1 MSLIFPFAALRPT
14 PESAAAVAAV
24 PYDVVT
30 TEEARA
36 LAAGNA
42 LSFLRVSRPELDLPP
57 GIDPHGDHVYDKA
70 AASFS
75 ALRSAAPLVIE
86 DQPSFYVYRL
96 RMGSHIQSG
105 VAACFSIDEYD
116 HDLIKKHEKT
126 RPDKE
131 DDRTRHMLAIG
142 AQTGPVFL
150 TYRASSAI
158 DAVVARVE
166 AGRPLFDL
174 TAPDGIGHQVW
185 RAPAVENAAI
195 VSAFGAVSS
204 LYIADGHHRA
214 ASAARTRRTLA
225 SRGAGEHD
233 RVMAVAFPDRQ
244 VQVLPYNRVVRDLH
258 GLTANEFLAA
268 LKRRLTVR
276 DGGPATPNVRGE
288 VAMYLAGAWH
298 TLTMGKPKGLP
309 PHDLPPHGGGN
320 PSGLPDLDVDSLES
334 SVLDPVLGIEDI
346 RTDKRIDFVGGI
358 RGTKHLEELVDSGKF
373 AVAFSL
379 VSVSVDDLMR
389 VSDAG
394 GIMPPKST
402 WFEPKLRDGL
412 LSHVI

>member
-1 MSLIFPFAALRPT
+1 MSLIYPFAALRPV
-14 PESAAAVAAV
+14 PESAAAVASV

-30 TEEARA
+30 TEEARG
-36 LAAGNA
+36 LAAGNS
-42 LSFLRVSRPELDLPP
+42 LSFLHVSRPEIDMPP

-70 AASFS
+70 AANFS

-86 DQPSFYVYRL
+86 DQPSFYIYRL
-96 RMGSHIQSG
+96 HMGKHVQSG

-158 DAVVARVE
+158 DVVVARV
-166 AGRPLFDL
+166 AKGKPLFDI
-174 TAPDGIGHQVW
+174 TAPDGIRHLVW
-185 RAPAVENAAI
+185 RAPAAENAAI
-195 VSAFGAVSS
+195 VAAFGGVSS

-214 ASAARTRRTLA
+214 ASAARARQSLA
-225 SRGAGEHD
+225 SRGPGEHD
-233 RVMAVAFPDRQ
+233 RVMAVAFPDNQ
-244 VQVLPYNRVVRDLH
+244 VQVLAYNRVVRDLH
-258 GLTANEFLAA
+258 GLTANEFLAS

-276 DGGPATPNVRGE
+276 EGGPAAPTAKGE

-298 TLTMGKPKGLP
+298 TITVGKGQQ
-309 PHDLPPHGGGN
+309 G
-320 PSGLPDLDVDSLES
+320 LDVDFLES
-334 SVLDPVLGIEDI
+334 SILDPVLGIEDV
-346 RTDKRIDFVGGI
+346 RTDKRIEFIGGI
-358 RGTKHLEELVDSGKF
+358 RGTKELEEAVDSGKF
-373 AVAFSL
+373 AVAFSMFP
-379 VSVSVDDLMR
+379 VSIDDLMR
-389 VSDAG
+389 VSDTG
-394 GIMPPKST
+394 SIMPPKST

-412 LSHVI
+412 LSHLI